1 MLAAATRLLAMT
13 QMSVFS
19 PPRGHRLR
27 SITRSC
33 SVQPTL
39 LHRAFVRDQLALG
52 QRSMSGALASLILKQ
67 YHTCDVSCHTR
78 KRQFRVFS
86 IWGNHHRN
94 NSQAH
99 SWPASCHPCR
109 SIFSSSKQKEEEED
123 RWSWLCNSSAIL
135 LFIHSTS
142 INASMQESPGV
153 YSKSWWQCNGTTAS
167 SVRKGDKGFCKRT
180 AYSECW

>member
-13 QMSVFS
+13 QMSVLS
-19 PPRGHRLR
+19 PPRGCRLR
-27 SITRSC
+27 SVIRSY

-39 LHRAFVRDQLALG
+39 LHRAFVRDQAAFG
-52 QRSMSGALASLILKQ
+52 QRSMSVTPASLLLKQ
-67 YHTCDVSCHTR
+67 YHTCDVSCNTR

-123 RWSWLCNSSAIL
+123 RLSWLCNSSATL
-135 LFIHSTS
+135 LFIYSTS
-142 INASMQESPGV
+142 ITASMQENPGV
-153 YSKSWWQCNGTTAS
+153 FSKSWWQCNGTTAS
-167 SVRKGDKGFCKRT
+167 SFRKGDKGFCERT